1 MAKSK
6 TSTFPPFDY
15 SNPENTPLIKNLF
28 VKAKPDITLEEAI
41 EAHKTL
47 FSDPSKPV
55 IEEDIKK
62 YFNI

>member
-6 TSTFPPFDY
+6 TPTFPPFDY
-15 SNPENTPLIKNLF
+15 SNPENVSLLKKLF

-47 FSDPSKPV
+47 FSDLTKPV
-55 IEEDIKK
+55 TEEDVKK

>member
-6 TSTFPPFDY
+6 KPTFPTFDY
-15 SNPENTPLIKNLF
+15 SNPENTSLLKNLF
-28 VKAKPDITLEEAI
+28 VKVKSNITLEEAI

-47 FSDPSKPV
+47 FSDPTKPV
-55 IEEDIKK
+55 TEEDIKK